1 MYESFIFFSQ
11 IPMRQTVQST
21 KNGKLNIYMKFV
33 KHGTF
38 VYIIDNLTGQNDH

>member
-33 KHGTF
+33 KHGTICIYNRQF
-38 VYIIDNLTGQNDH
+38 DWSK